1 MREGMASKQSVVVLP
16 PVTNPNLFPSPLH
29 IRKKPRRATFY
40 RRIIHKSLY
49 KLQDEAVYGPLDDI
63 ITEITSDIWASPSEW
78 NLDSTLRGLAEPL
91 GKYFEGHNPLKAA
104 STCTVSTVMPLPVST
119 VMPLSVSTV
128 MPLPVSRIPSNQP
141 LTIRKNRSSRS
152 TASESSATYSIM
164 AISRSSNGNEA
175 SDSSKVCANLTSPPT
190 PWAQVDALSRPE
202 PEPTSFNLTI
212 CPAQTPAQQALE
224 EVQHAEEPKLA
235 KRRSSRARLFP
246 GGLTRLLR
254 SSSDA
259 KAAEL
264 PTCAEDCNSDGGNN
278 SGLPSTDASN
288 SDASISCMIK
298 QVARGLPS
306 PLGNRHDMDVIEAHE
321 APRMPL
327 TLKTTINVLSEIKV
341 FGPEQSQEFWAS
353 IEIEGVLHNRR
364 ILVDSN
370 IDVVFVV
377 DNGYYVSKDSLAR
390 ALEAAAG
397 GLHQLDRGDRVALYT
412 THCTHGSVAST
423 VPDKLLPL
431 RPVCSATEEIF
442 RDLTLDIEK
451 CGTQAWHPP
460 RPTPPMS
467 NVILAIAKSLDKELP
482 KHERCHVIILSPVVD
497 VLHTVS
503 ETLPNM
509 YVHQINSAVLPFIR
523 NEEHRETCCRNVFV
537 SNWTHYQSIPG
548 RIKQIILQAR
558 SECPVE
564 NIKDIHIDLRPK
576 SGCEVLEIDGPTT
589 MSTLRSGQAFCFLAR
604 LRVAPAQ
611 TQELCE
617 SPEDPLLQHSLEA
630 TNLRQEIYATKK
642 LDAKLA
648 HLVSVQ
654 IFYKS
659 NLNPPGTWSYTEA
672 PLVAVA
678 KLGRL
683 APPHD
688 LGLDVFK
695 RRVFHNLK
703 SLDNEAARKQAENLA
718 MGIPDDRDDLKQV
731 VHCMAKELHWH
742 NTVLEYEALSR
753 QKLPSCTGPIEIA
766 SAEHHG
772 HIQAMLDALMDKRKG
787 MAAI

>member
-1 MREGMASKQSVVVLP
+1 MA
-16 PVTNPNLFPSPLH
+16 F
-29 IRKKPRRATFY
+29 
-40 RRIIHKSLY
+40 
-49 KLQDEAVYGPLDDI
+49 
-63 ITEITSDIWASPSEW
+63 
-78 NLDSTLRGLAEPL
+78 
-91 GKYFEGHNPLKAA
+91 
-104 STCTVSTVMPLPVST
+104 
-119 VMPLSVSTV
+119 
-128 MPLPVSRIPSNQP
+128 
-141 LTIRKNRSSRS
+141 
-152 TASESSATYSIM
+152 
-164 AISRSSNGNEA
+164 SRSSSGNEPPG
-175 SDSSKVCANLTSPPT
+175 SNKVCANLISPPT
-190 PWAQVDALSRPE
+190 PRPQVDALSQPE
-202 PEPTSFNLTI
+202 SEPASSNTTTCS
-212 CPAQTPAQQALE
+212 AHTPAQQALE
-224 EVQHAEEPKLA
+224 EVQHAGKPKLA

-259 KAAEL
+259 KTAEL
-264 PTCAEDCNSDGGNN
+264 PTCAEDCISDGDDNAERM
-278 SGLPSTDASN
+278 STEASN
-288 SDASISCMIK
+288 SDISISSMIK

-306 PLGNRHDMDVIEAHE
+306 PLGNRHDMDVIETHE
-321 APRMPL
+321 APRMPS
-327 TLKTTINVLSEIKV
+327 TLKTAINVLSEVKV
-341 FGPEQSQEFWAS
+341 LGSEQSQEFWAS
-353 IEIEGVLHNRR
+353 VEIESVLHNRR
-364 ILVDSN
+364 GLVDPN

-377 DNGYYVSKDSLAR
+377 DNGYYVSKDTLAR
-390 ALEAAAG
+390 ALEAAVG

-431 RPVCSATEEIF
+431 RPVCSGTEDIF
-442 RDLTLDIEK
+442 CDLTLDIEK
-451 CGTQAWHPP
+451 YSTQAWHPP
-460 RPTPPMS
+460 RPTPPMC
-467 NVILAIAKSLDKELP
+467 NVILAIAKSLENESP
-482 KHERCHVIILSPVVD
+482 KHERCHVIILSPVFD

-503 ETLPNM
+503 DTFPNM
-509 YVHQINSAVLPFIR
+509 HVHQISPAVLPFIR
-523 NEEHRETCCRNVFV
+523 NDEHREMIFHERCCRNVFV

-589 MSTLRSGQAFCFLAR
+589 MSTLRSGQAFCVLAR
-604 LRVAPAQ
+604 LRIAPAQ

-617 SPEDPLLQHSLEA
+617 SAQDPLLQHSLDA
-630 TNLRQEIYATKK
+630 TNLRQEIYAAKK

-695 RRVFHNLK
+695 RRAFHTLNQ
-703 SLDNEAARKQAENLA
+703 SDNKAARKQAENLA
-718 MGIPDDRDDLKQV
+718 MDIPDDRDEMKQV
-731 VHCMAKELHWH
+731 IHCMAKELHWH
-742 NTVLEYEALSR
+742 NAVLEYEALSR

-772 HIQAMLDALMDKRKG
+772 HIQMMLDALMDKRKG
-787 MAAI
+787 MAVI